1 MRNFQ
6 FFEEK
11 GVSRYTGVDT
21 AIELVNKINS
31 MENRLESQFMYAAN
45 INN

>member
-1 MRNFQ
+1 MVELASGPMRNYQ
-6 FFEEK
+6 FFESK

-31 MENRLESQFMYAAN
+31 MDNRPEN
-45 INN
+45 